1 MKVICIS
8 ACQKDRKTVYKVG
21 KAYDIPEE
29 MYRNN
34 KTFFKRADNKTT
46 KNEKGADE

>member
-21 KAYDIPEE
+21 KAYDITEE
-29 MYRNN
+29 MYRKN
-34 KTFFKRADNKTT
+34 KTFFKRADKTIKT
-46 KNEKGADE
+46 EKGADE

>member
-8 ACQKDRKTVYKVG
+8 ACQKERKTVYKVG

-29 MYRNN
+29 MYRKN
-34 KTFFKRADNKTT
+34 KAFFKRADKTT

>member
-8 ACQKDRKTVYKVG
+8 TCQKDRKTVYKVG
-21 KAYDIPEE
+21 KEYDIPDE
-29 MYRNN
+29 MYKKN
-34 KTFFKRADNKTT
+34 KAFFKKAETT